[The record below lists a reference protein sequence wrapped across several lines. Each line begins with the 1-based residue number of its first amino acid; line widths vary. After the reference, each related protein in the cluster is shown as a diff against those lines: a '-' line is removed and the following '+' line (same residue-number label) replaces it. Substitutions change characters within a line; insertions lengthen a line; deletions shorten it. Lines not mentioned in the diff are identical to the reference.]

1 MKTYLNVFLLGLS
14 FGWGPC
20 LASCGPLLL
29 TYIAGSK
36 KSSFKGLSAYLFFSL
51 SRIFV
56 YLVLGVLVFF
66 LGRFVFEHFI
76 NFFKLSMIFG
86 GVFVILMALLMLF
99 GVGINL
105 PACSYLHK
113 QIIQKDKKS
122 IVILGLITGLM
133 PCAPLLTVLTYAGL
147 ISRSPLENL
156 SYIFLFGLGTSLSP
170 LILLVALAGL
180 IPRCMV
186 NVKESYVKLFNFI
199 CAFIMIV
206 LGIQLILRAS

>member
-113 QIIQKDKKS
+113 QIIQKDKNIGFIDQLKQPLPWQKS
-122 IVILGLITGLM
+122 GLHHRHIHASLFRSSMRITLHSGRLHSSS
-133 PCAPLLTVLTYAGL
+133 
-147 ISRSPLENL
+147 ISSV
-156 SYIFLFGLGTSLSP
+156 S
-170 LILLVALAGL
+170 
-180 IPRCMV
+180 
-186 NVKESYVKLFNFI
+186 
-199 CAFIMIV
+199 
-206 LGIQLILRAS
+206 AS